1 MDRVIIEVFP
11 SFGKST
17 IIDSLSVEVGNSCKG
32 VDVFELLVIGEPAD
46 NFRYVDVFVSGDV
59 SPDSVCFS
67 DPDGFSFKV
76 GKKGSSS

>member
-1 MDRVIIEVFP
+1 MYRVIIEVFP
-11 SFGKST
+11 SFGKSA

-32 VDVFELLVIGEPAD
+32 VDVLELSVIGEPAD
-46 NFRYVDVFVSGDV
+46 NFRYVNVFVRGDV
-59 SPDSVCFS
+59 SPDSVCFG